1 MGNDYAGPGLSGTL
15 IITHRGDAG
24 TIQIQNGL
32 VRDADKKTRRI
43 FKGIIGDHIGS
54 FISFAQANDWHCTFI
69 PTLDDSM
76 TSKYKNPK
84 KRKEK

>member
-1 MGNDYAGPGLSGTL
+1 MGNSFTGPGVSGKL
-15 IITHRGDAG
+15 IITRHGKAG
-24 TIQIQNGL
+24 TITIKNGL